1 MTILATH
8 PTAPVRQDGFTADEI
23 AAFQRDGYVISRNLA
38 DEPTRLQML
47 AATLDGLAR
56 SQAGAWERE
65 PIEFEAD
72 VHYPGAPESRDARGG
87 RTARRLQ
94 QAHSRHPIFTEWVVQ
109 PELLARLRQ
118 LLGPQ
123 VVMPLAHHNCIMTK
137 QPRFSSDTGWHQD
150 IRYWSFAR
158 PELVSAW
165 LALGEETRENGCLRL
180 IPGSHAMSFE
190 RDRLDDAVFF
200 KADDD
205 RNRALIE
212 TQIAAELYAGDVLF
226 FHARTLHAATRNF
239 AAEPK
244 FSVVFTFRPLDNP
257 PLAGTRSASQ
267 GELLLPAGT
276 CV

>member
-1 MTILATH
+1 MTIVATRT
-8 PTAPVRQDGFTADEI
+8 PASVQKDGFAPDEI
-23 AAFQRDGYVISRNLA
+23 AAFHRNGFVIVRNLV
-38 DEPTRLQML
+38 DESTRQQML
-47 AATLDGLAR
+47 AATLDGLGR
-56 SQAGAWERE
+56 EIE

-72 VHYPGAPESRDARGG
+72 VHYPGAPESLDARGG

-94 QAHSRHPIFTEWVVQ
+94 QAHSRHPVFTEWVVR
-109 PELLARLRQ
+109 PELLTRLQQ

-137 QPRFSSDTGWHQD
+137 QPQFSSDTGWHQD
-150 IRYWSFAR
+150 VRYWSFTR
-158 PELVSAW
+158 TELVSIW
-165 LALGEETRENGCLRL
+165 LALGNETRENGCLRL

-205 RNRALIE
+205 RNRALID
-212 TQIAAELYAGDVLF
+212 TQIAAELAPGDVLF

-239 AAEPK
+239 TAEPK

-257 PLAGTRSASQ
+257 PLPGTRSASM
-267 GELLLPAGT
+267 GELLLPVGRVA
-276 CV
+276 

>member
-1 MTILATH
+1 MTTVATCP
-8 PTAPVRQDGFTADEI
+8 PTAVVQDGFTPEEI
-23 AAFQRDGYVISRNLA
+23 AAFQRDGYVIVRNLA
-38 DEPTRLQML
+38 DELTRRQML
-47 AATLDGLAR
+47 AVTLDGLGR
-56 SQAGAWERE
+56 EIE

-72 VHYPGAPESRDARGG
+72 VHYPGSPESRDARGG
-87 RTARRLQ
+87 RTARRLK
-94 QAHSRHPIFTEWVVQ
+94 QAHSRHPVFTEWVAR
-109 PELLARLRQ
+109 PELLTRLQQ

-137 QPRFSSDTGWHQD
+137 QPQFSSDTGWHQD
-150 IRYWSFAR
+150 VRYWSFAR
-158 PELVSAW
+158 PELVSVW
-165 LALGEETRENGCLRL
+165 LGLGEETRENGCLRL

-212 TQIAAELYAGDVLF
+212 TQISAELQPGDVLF

-239 AAEPK
+239 TAEPK

-257 PLAGTRSASQ
+257 PLPGTRSASL
-267 GELLLPAGT
+267 GELLLPR
-276 CV
+276 